1 VRLVCRSLLLG
12 VLIGC
17 VSAASA
23 SAALPK
29 RITFYFGLTRPEAQ
43 ARQAFFAVQQPGSS
57 TYRRFLRP
65 VDVAALYGASPSVRS
80 AFIRG
85 VRRRGFSVRID
96 PTGVFARVTG
106 TVERFE
112 RVFRTR
118 VTHDIS
124 SGSGL
129 PVYVFHATRPLRLPS
144 DLRPLVDD
152 VVPDF
157 QQEFRAPS
165 AEAAA
170 VAGPKRT
177 GTWKA
182 GCAKAKATGAFSYAQ
197 VRHAYG
203 VDALGNGQPATVA
216 ILGVSERPSAKDIA
230 DNASCFGY
238 RPLRSR
244 TLLTDGQLW
253 PIDPGFFEPQEDL
266 ALVRGMAPAASIIF
280 TQVPADA
287 AQWFLGVSQ
296 VLDHPPLPDSLS
308 ISYGICEVDVLG
320 NGPDASPVTRAGS
333 DLLNSLLV
341 RLGLAGVGAYASA
354 GDDGSSCDGALYPDK
369 RPMHGTTWPGSSP
382 YLTSVGG
389 TRLTLT
395 RSNARRDEV
404 VWNDRHWKSADNSS
418 GAGGGGFSRFSVRP
432 PYQRGLGLAGGQRA
446 VPDVSAAASAFPGW
460 PVSLG
465 GSWEADAGTSASAPL
480 VASAMAIIN
489 AEQRRVHQP
498 PLGPTNGLF
507 YYLRRHTPDAFY
519 DIVHGNNALVPGI
532 PGYSAKPGYDLASGL
547 GVPEFS
553 WIARHLPAPANAA
566 PRCAAMARSAALKSS
581 RSVGSTGVAPD
592 C

>member
-1 VRLVCRSLLLG
+1 MLA

-17 VSAASA
+17 VCAATA
-23 SAALPK
+23 PAAVPK
-29 RITFYFGLTRPEAQ
+29 RITFYFGLTRPEAR
-43 ARQAFFAVQQPGSS
+43 ARQAFFAVQRPGSS
-57 TYRRFLRP
+57 TYRRFLSP
-65 VDVAALYGASPSVRS
+65 GQVAARYGASPAVRS
-80 AFIRG
+80 AFVRG

-106 TVERFE
+106 TVGRFE
-112 RVFRTR
+112 RVFKTR

-129 PVYVFHATRPLRLPS
+129 PVYVFKASRPLRIPA

-157 QQEFRAPS
+157 QQEFHEPS
-165 AEAAA
+165 ATADA

-177 GTWKA
+177 GTWQA

-203 VDALGNGQPATVA
+203 VDRLRSGRGATVA

-230 DNASCFGY
+230 DNAACFGY

-253 PIDPGFFEPQEDL
+253 PIFPGFFEPQEDL
-266 ALVRGMAPAASIIF
+266 ALVRGMAPDASIIF
-280 TQVPADA
+280 TQAPADA
-287 AQWFLGVSQ
+287 EQWFLGVSQ

-308 ISYGICEVDVLG
+308 ISYGICETDVLG

-333 DLLNSLLV
+333 ALLNALLV

-354 GDDGSSCDGALYPDK
+354 GDEGSSCDGATYPDK

-395 RSNARRDEV
+395 RSNARHDEV
-404 VWNDRHWKSADNSS
+404 VWNDRRWKSADNSS
-418 GAGGGGFSRFSVRP
+418 GAGGGGLSRFSARP
-432 PYQRGLGLAGGQRA
+432 PYQRGLGLPGDQRA

-465 GSWEADAGTSASAPL
+465 GHWEADAGTSASAPL
-480 VASAMAIIN
+480 IAAAMAIIS
-489 AEQRRVHQP
+489 ADQRRDHQP

-507 YYLRRHTPDAFY
+507 YDLRRHQPASFF

-532 PGYSAKPGYDLASGL
+532 PGYAAKPGYDLASGL
-547 GVPEFS
+547 GVPQFS
-553 WIARHLPAPANAA
+553 WIARHLPNPA
-566 PRCAAMARSAALKSS
+566 S
-581 RSVGSTGVAPD
+581 R
-592 C
+592 

>member
-1 VRLVCRSLLLG
+1 MCAHGYLFAVRLTKGLLLG
-12 VLIGC
+12 VLLGC
-17 VSAASA
+17 VCAASA
-23 SAALPK
+23 SAAAPK
-29 RITFYFGLTRPEAQ
+29 RITFYFGLKRPEAR
-43 ARQAFFAVQQPGSS
+43 AREAFFAVQRPDSS
-57 TYRRFLRP
+57 TYRRFLSP
-65 VDVAALYGASPSVRS
+65 GQVAAGYGASPAVRS

-85 VRRRGFSVRID
+85 VRRRGFSVRVD
-96 PTGVFARVTG
+96 LTGVFARVTG
-106 TVERFE
+106 TPKRFE
-112 RVFRTR
+112 QVFKTR

-129 PVYVFHATRPLRLPS
+129 PVYVFKASRPLRLPP
-144 DLRPLVDD
+144 DLRPLVED
-152 VVPDF
+152 VVPDY

-165 AEAAA
+165 AMAAA

-177 GTWKA
+177 GTWQA

-203 VDALGNGQPATVA
+203 LDRLGNGAGATVA

-230 DNASCFGY
+230 DNAACFGY

-253 PIDPGFFEPQEDL
+253 PIFPGFFEPQEDL

-287 AQWFLGVSQ
+287 EQWFLGVSQ

-308 ISYGICEVDVLG
+308 ISYGICETDVLG
-320 NGPDASPVTRAGS
+320 NGPDATPVTRAGS
-333 DLLNSLLV
+333 ALLNALLV

-354 GDDGSSCDGALYPDK
+354 GDEGSSCDGATYPDK
-369 RPMHGTTWPGSSP
+369 RPMYGTTWPGSSP

-389 TRLTLT
+389 TRLRLT

-404 VWNDRHWKSADNSS
+404 VWNDRRWKSADNSS
-418 GAGGGGFSRFSVRP
+418 GAGGGGLSRFSARP
-432 PYQRGLGLAGGQRA
+432 PYQRGLKLPGDRRA

-465 GSWEADAGTSASAPL
+465 GNWEADAGTSASAPL
-480 VASAMAIIN
+480 IATAMAIIS
-489 AEQRRVHQP
+489 AEQRHDHQP
-498 PLGPTNGLF
+498 PVGPSNGLF
-507 YYLRRHTPDAFY
+507 YDLRRHQPASFY
-519 DIVHGNNALVPGI
+519 DIVKGNNALLPGI

-547 GVPEFS
+547 GVPQFS
-553 WIARHLPAPANAA
+553 WIARHLPTPAADNGQ
-566 PRCAAMARSAALKSS
+566 PVSGL
-581 RSVGSTGVAPD
+581 G
-592 C
+592 

>member
-1 VRLVCRSLLLG
+1 MLG

-23 SAALPK
+23 SAAAPK
-29 RITFYFGLTRPEAQ
+29 RITFYFGLTRPEAR
-43 ARQAFFAVQQPGSS
+43 ARQAFFAVQRPGSA

-65 VDVAALYGASPSVRS
+65 ARVAARYGASPEVRS

-85 VRRRGFSVRID
+85 VRRRGLSVRVD

-106 TVERFE
+106 TPKRFDQ
-112 RVFRTR
+112 VFKTR

-129 PVYVFHATRPLRLPS
+129 PVYVFKASRPLRLPS

-157 QQEFRAPS
+157 QQEFRTPS
-165 AEAAA
+165 AVAAA

-177 GTWKA
+177 GSWEA

-203 VDALGNGQPATVA
+203 VDRLDLGAHATVA
-216 ILGVSERPSAKDIA
+216 IFGVTERPSAKDIA
-230 DNASCFGY
+230 DNAKCFAY
-238 RPLRSR
+238 HKLRSR

-253 PIDPGFFEPQEDL
+253 PIFPGFFEPQEDL
-266 ALVRGMAPAASIIF
+266 ALVRGMAPAASITF
-280 TQVPADA
+280 TQAPANA
-287 AQWFLGVSQ
+287 AQWFLGLSQ
-296 VLDHPPLPDSLS
+296 VLDRPPLPDSLS
-308 ISYGICEVDVLG
+308 ISYGICETDVLG
-320 NGPDASPVTRAGS
+320 NGPDATPVTRAGS
-333 DLLNSLLV
+333 SLLNALLV

-354 GDDGSSCDGALYPDK
+354 GDNGSSCDAARYPNN
-369 RPMHGTTWPGSSP
+369 RPMRGTTWPGSSP

-395 RSNARRDEV
+395 RNNARRDEV
-404 VWNDRHWKSADNSS
+404 VWNDRRWTSADNSS
-418 GAGGGGFSRFSVRP
+418 GAGGGGFSRFSARP
-432 PYQRGLGLAGGQRA
+432 PYQRGLNLSGDQRA
-446 VPDVSAAASAFPGW
+446 VPDVAAAASAFPGW

-465 GSWEADAGTSASAPL
+465 GHWEADAGTSASAPL
-480 VASAMAIIN
+480 VAAAMAIIS
-489 AEQRRVHQP
+489 AEQRRAHRP

-507 YYLRRHTPDAFY
+507 YELRRHQPASFF
-519 DIVHGNNALVPGI
+519 DIVHGNNALLPGI
-532 PGYSAKPGYDLASGL
+532 PGHVAKPGYDLASGL
-547 GVPEFS
+547 GVPEFF
-553 WIARHLPAPANAA
+553 WIAKHLPTPAPGVSS
-566 PRCAAMARSAALKSS
+566 CS
-581 RSVGSTGVAPD
+581 RSLGGRPTPPGSSSLSASSGVVRD